1 MGGGGAEA
9 AEAAAAQGGIG
20 MELVLGVVVLVACE
34 ERATLSQEG
43 HMVRVV
49 GGVMCM

>member
-1 MGGGGAEA
+1 MGGGG

-20 MELVLGVVVLVACE
+20 MELVLGVVVVLVACE